1 MIKRKIFGTIAAL
14 SALSVTQAAQA
25 ENSIYEGP
33 CDRAEQVKAN
43 NTVDKIMKHAT
54 YKGVSL
60 HRYKHDLDAAC
71 RTDTAIIR
79 TLSLKSRT
87 TTQATYN
94 MVRKEVRVGS
104 QAEACADLKIHANS
118 TIGTATFTTE
128 FSRVADSCEVY
139 VKVAWDLRDTTSSWT
154 SSFVTRVLVL
164 NDGSLVMAQP
174 GPANGLYNTPI
185 AFSGL

>member
-1 MIKRKIFGTIAAL
+1 MVRRKIFCTIAAL
-14 SALSVTQAAQA
+14 SALSVAQTAQA
-25 ENSIYEGP
+25 ENAIYEGS

-43 NTVDKIMKHAT
+43 NTVDKIMKYAT

-79 TLSLKSRT
+79 TLSLQSRT

-94 MVRKEVRVGS
+94 LVRKEVKVGS
-104 QAEACADLKIHANS
+104 QAEACADLKIIADS

-128 FSRVADSCEVY
+128 FNRHGDGCEVY

-164 NDGSLVMAQP
+164 NEGSLVMAQP
-174 GPANGLYNTPI
+174 GPTDGLYSTPI
-185 AFSGL
+185 AFSGI

>member
-1 MIKRKIFGTIAAL
+1 MVRRKIFGTIAAL
-14 SALSVTQAAQA
+14 SALSVAQVAQA
-25 ENSIYEGP
+25 ENSIYQGP

-43 NTVDKIMKHAT
+43 NTVDKIMKYST

-60 HRYKHDLDAAC
+60 HRFEDDLAAAC
-71 RTDTAIIR
+71 KLDTAIIR
-79 TLSLKSRT
+79 TLSLQSRT
-87 TTQATYN
+87 TTQAKYN
-94 MVRKEVRVGS
+94 LVRKTITVGS
-104 QAEACADLKIHANS
+104 QMEGCTDLKTYASN

-128 FSRVADSCEVY
+128 FSRLADSCEVY
-139 VKVAWDLRDTTSSWT
+139 VKVAWDLRSTTSSWT

-174 GPANGLYNTPI
+174 GPADGLYSTPI